1 MKCGIALIYST
12 TVQRTDTVANI
23 TTDITKIAMSYIAT
37 IAILAS

>member
-12 TVQRTDTVANI
+12 TVRRNDTVAKI

>member
-12 TVQRTDTVANI
+12 TVQRTDMVAKI